1 MLEVRDLTVRYGSTT
16 ALDKVSLTAPAG
28 EITSVLGANGAGK
41 STLFRT
47 IAGLVPAVEGSI
59 HHRGENIAG
68 IPTNRLVERGVILCP
83 EGRRLFPEMTVA
95 ENVRMGAYLV
105 RDRETARDR
114 LAFVHRLFPRVA
126 ERAQQQASSLSGGE
140 QQMVAIARALMGNPQ
155 LLLLDEPTLGLAPKV
170 IQEVLRTVQRICEE
184 GISVILV
191 EQNATQA
198 LKISNQAYVLE
209 TGRMV
214 MSGTSSQILADPRV
228 REAYLGG

>member
-1 MLEVRDLTVRYGSTT
+1 MLEVTDLTVRYGSTL

-47 IAGLVPAVEGSI
+47 IVGLVPAVEGSI
-59 HHRGENIAG
+59 RHRGEKIDG
-68 IPTNRLVERGVILCP
+68 VSTSRLVGRGIILCP
-83 EGRRLFPEMTVA
+83 EGRKLFPEMTVA

-105 RDRETARDR
+105 RDRETVRDR

-126 ERAQQQASSLSGGE
+126 ERAHQQASSLSGGE

-170 IQEVLRTVQRICEE
+170 IQEVLLTVQRICEE
-184 GISVILV
+184 GISVVLV

-198 LKISNQAYVLE
+198 LKISKQAYVLE

-214 MSGTSSQILADPRV
+214 MSGTSAEILADPRV

>member
-1 MLEVRDLTVRYGSTT
+1 MLEVTDLTVRYGSTL

-47 IAGLVPAVEGSI
+47 IVGLVPAVEGSI
-59 HHRGENIAG
+59 RHRGEAIDGVSTSKLVGRG
-68 IPTNRLVERGVILCP
+68 IILCP
-83 EGRRLFPEMTVA
+83 EGRKLFPEMTVA

-105 RDRETARDR
+105 RDPETVRKR

-170 IQEVLRTVQRICEE
+170 IQEVLQTVQRICEE
-184 GISVILV
+184 GISVVLV

-198 LKISNQAYVLE
+198 LKISRQAYVLE

-214 MSGTSSQILADPRV
+214 MSGTSAEILADPRV

>member
-1 MLEVRDLTVRYGSTT
+1 MLEVTDLTVRYGSTL

-47 IAGLVPAVEGSI
+47 IVGLVPAVEGSI
-59 HHRGENIAG
+59 RHRGEAIDG
-68 IPTNRLVERGVILCP
+68 VSTSRLVGRGIILCP
-83 EGRRLFPEMTVA
+83 EGRKLFPEMTVA

-170 IQEVLRTVQRICEE
+170 IQEVLQTVQRICEE
-184 GISVILV
+184 GISVVLV

-198 LKISNQAYVLE
+198 LKISRQAYVLE

-214 MSGTSSQILADPRV
+214 MSGTSAEILADPRV